1 MTFSTPIVAFAAI
14 ALTFALGDFI
24 ALKTRGIVSSI
35 IVAIAVFITFGGV
48 LKFFPPDMMDTS
60 GLIGVIP
67 TFGMA
72 LILTNLGSSLDLNE
86 LKSEWKTILIAL
98 AGIIGIVI
106 VCFTAGQMLF
116 GRAYALSAIAPIAGG
131 IVAAMISTEAAT
143 AAGKVEIAAFIA
155 SILSIQKLIG
165 LPIASYCLK
174 KSADRYIAA
183 GRLESGAAYSN
194 GKKLS
199 LRFIPE
205 FPKTMDTPTTH
216 FARLAL
222 VAVLAQLLAKTT
234 HLDGTLSYLLCGV
247 LGSATGFLEKNAL
260 KKAGGDGIVLL
271 ATYAYVTKAFL
282 TLTFA
287 EFSHILVVV
296 LGLLFMSAVG
306 IAAIATLMGK
316 ALGHDMYLS
325 IATGLC
331 CMFGYPVTYTT
342 AVEMV
347 NAAQLT
353 HNLSDEETARLTDYY
368 LPKMIIS
375 GVTSVSIVSVI
386 VANMIAPLIF

>member
-1 MTFSTPIVAFAAI
+1 MTFSTPIIAFAAI
-14 ALTFALGDFI
+14 AFTFALGDFI

-60 GLIGVIP
+60 GLIGIIP

-98 AGIIGIVI
+98 AGILGIVA
-106 VCFTAGQMLF
+106 VCFTAGQALF
-116 GRAYALSAIAPIAGG
+116 GRAYALSAVAPIAGG

-174 KSADRYIAA
+174 KSADRYIADGKLKGDA
-183 GRLESGAAYSN
+183 ARSG

-199 LRFIPE
+199 LRFIPD

-222 VAVLAQLLAKTT
+222 VAVLSQLLTKTT

-247 LGSATGFLEKNAL
+247 LGSATGFLEKNSL

-287 EFSHILVVV
+287 EFSYILVVV
-296 LGLLFMSAVG
+296 LGLLLMSSVG
-306 IAAIATLMGK
+306 IAVISTLMGK

-353 HNLSDEETARLTDYY
+353 HSLSDDEAARLTDYY

-386 VANMIAPLIF
+386 VANIIAPLIF

>member
-1 MTFSTPIVAFAAI
+1 MTFSTPIIAFAAI
-14 ALTFALGDFI
+14 AFTFALGDFI

-98 AGIIGIVI
+98 AGILGIVA
-106 VCFTAGQMLF
+106 VCFTAGQALF
-116 GRAYALSAIAPIAGG
+116 GRAYALSAVAPIAGG

-183 GRLESGAAYSN
+183 GKLTGGNAHSN

-199 LRFIPE
+199 LRFIPD

-216 FARLAL
+216 FARLAI

-247 LGSATGFLEKNAL
+247 LGSATGFLEKNSL

-287 EFSHILVVV
+287 EFSYILIVV
-296 LGLLFMSAVG
+296 LGLLLMSAVG
-306 IAAIATLMGK
+306 IAAISTLMGK

-353 HNLSDEETARLTDYY
+353 HNLSDDEAARLTDYY

-386 VANMIAPLIF
+386 VANIIAPLIF

>member
-1 MTFSTPIVAFAAI
+1 MTFSTPIIAFAAI
-14 ALTFALGDFI
+14 AFTFALGDFI

-98 AGIIGIVI
+98 AGILGIVA
-106 VCFTAGQMLF
+106 VCFTAGQALF
-116 GRAYALSAIAPIAGG
+116 GRAYALSAVAPIAGG

-143 AAGKVEIAAFIA
+143 ATGKVEIAAFIA

-183 GRLESGAAYSN
+183 GKLKGDAAHSN

-199 LRFIPE
+199 LRFIPD

-216 FARLAL
+216 FARLAI
-222 VAVLAQLLAKTT
+222 VAVLAQLLAKTI

-247 LGSATGFLEKNAL
+247 LGSATGFLEKNSL

-287 EFSHILVVV
+287 EFSYILIVV

-306 IAAIATLMGK
+306 IAAISTLMGK

-353 HNLSDEETARLTDYY
+353 HSLSDDEAARLTDYY

-386 VANMIAPLIF
+386 VANIIAPLIF

>member
-1 MTFSTPIVAFAAI
+1 MTFATPIIAFAAI
-14 ALTFALGDFI
+14 ALTFSLGDFI
-24 ALKTRGIVSSI
+24 ALKTKGIVSSF
-35 IVAIAVFITFGGV
+35 IVAILVFITFGGV
-48 LKFFPPDMMDTS
+48 LKIFPPEMMDTS
-60 GLIGVIP
+60 GLIAVIP

-98 AGIIGIVI
+98 AGVLGIVI
-106 VCFTAGQMLF
+106 VCFTAGQMIF
-116 GRAYALSAIAPIAGG
+116 GRVYALSAIAPIAGG
-131 IVAAMISTEAAT
+131 IVAAMISTETAT

-155 SILSIQKLIG
+155 SILSIQKLVG

-174 KSADRYIAA
+174 KSADHYISA
-183 GRLESGAAYSN
+183 GKLERGAHSG

-199 LRFIPE
+199 IRIIPE
-205 FPKTMDTPTTH
+205 FPKTLDTPTMH

-247 LGSATGFLEKNAL
+247 LGSATGFLEKNCL

-271 ATYAYVTKAFL
+271 ATYAYVSKAFL
-282 TLTFA
+282 TITFSQ
-287 EFSHILVVV
+287 FSHILVIV

-306 IAAIATLMGK
+306 IAVISTVMGK
-316 ALGHDMYLS
+316 VLGHDMYLS
-325 IATGLC
+325 VATGLC

-342 AVEMV
+342 AIEVV
-347 NAAQLT
+347 NAAQMT
-353 HNLSDEETARLTDYY
+353 HKLSDEDAARLTDYY

>member
-1 MTFSTPIVAFAAI
+1 MTFATPIIAFAAI
-14 ALTFALGDFI
+14 ALTFSLGDFI
-24 ALKTRGIVSSI
+24 ALKTKGIVSSF
-35 IVAIAVFITFGGV
+35 IVAILVFITFGGV
-48 LKFFPPDMMDTS
+48 LKIFPPDMMDTS

-98 AGIIGIVI
+98 AGIFGIVI
-106 VCFTAGQMLF
+106 VCFSAGQMIF
-116 GRAYALSAIAPIAGG
+116 GRVYALSAIAPIAGG

-155 SILSIQKLIG
+155 SILSIQKLVG

-174 KSADRYIAA
+174 KSADNYIAA
-183 GRLESGAAYSN
+183 GKLKGAAFSG

-199 LRFIPE
+199 IRFIPE
-205 FPKTMDTPTTH
+205 FPKTLDTPTMH

-222 VAVLAQLLAKTT
+222 VAVLAQIVAKTA

-247 LGSATGFLEKNAL
+247 LGSATGFLEKNCL

-271 ATYAYVTKAFL
+271 ATYAYVSKAFL
-282 TLTFA
+282 TMTFSQ
-287 EFSHILVVV
+287 FSHILVIV

-306 IAAIATLMGK
+306 IAVISTVMGK
-316 ALGHDMYLS
+316 VLGHDMYLS

-342 AVEMV
+342 AIEVV
-347 NAAQLT
+347 NAAQMT
-353 HNLSDEETARLTDYY
+353 HNLSDEDTARLTDYY

>member
-1 MTFSTPIVAFAAI
+1 MTFATPIIAFAAI
-14 ALTFALGDFI
+14 ALTFSLGDFI
-24 ALKTRGIVSSI
+24 ALKTKGIVSSF
-35 IVAIAVFITFGGV
+35 IVAILIFITFGGV
-48 LKFFPPDMMDTS
+48 LKIFPPEMMDTS
-60 GLIGVIP
+60 GLIAVIP

-98 AGIIGIVI
+98 AGVFGIVI
-106 VCFTAGQMLF
+106 VCFTAGQMIF
-116 GRAYALSAIAPIAGG
+116 GRVYALSAIAPIAGG

-155 SILSIQKLIG
+155 SILSIQKLVG

-174 KSADRYIAA
+174 KSADHYISAGKLERAA
-183 GRLESGAAYSN
+183 HSG

-199 LRFIPE
+199 IRFIPE
-205 FPKTMDTPTTH
+205 LPKTLDTPAMH

-222 VAVLAQLLAKTT
+222 MAVLAQFLSKTT

-247 LGSATGFLEKNAL
+247 LGSATGFLEKNCL

-271 ATYAYVTKAFL
+271 ATYAYVSKAFL
-282 TLTFA
+282 TITFSQ
-287 EFSHILVVV
+287 FSHILIIV
-296 LGLLFMSAVG
+296 LGLLFLSAVG
-306 IAAIATLMGK
+306 IAAISTVMGK
-316 ALGHDMYLS
+316 VLGHDMYLS
-325 IATGLC
+325 VATGLC

-342 AVEMV
+342 AIEVV
-347 NAAQLT
+347 NAAQMT
-353 HNLSDEETARLTDYY
+353 HKLSDEDAARLTNYY

>member
-1 MTFSTPIVAFAAI
+1 MTFATPIIAFAAI
-14 ALTFALGDFI
+14 ALTFSLGDFI
-24 ALKTRGIVSSI
+24 ALKTKGIVSSF
-35 IVAIAVFITFGGV
+35 IVAILIFITFGGV
-48 LKFFPPDMMDTS
+48 LKIFPPEMMDTS
-60 GLIGVIP
+60 GLIAVIP

-98 AGIIGIVI
+98 AGVFGIVI
-106 VCFTAGQMLF
+106 VCFSAGQMIF
-116 GRAYALSAIAPIAGG
+116 GRVYALSAIAPIAGG

-155 SILSIQKLIG
+155 SILSIQKLVG

-174 KSADRYIAA
+174 KSAEHYISAGKLERAA
-183 GRLESGAAYSN
+183 HSG

-199 LRFIPE
+199 IRFIPE
-205 FPKTMDTPTTH
+205 FPKTLDTPAMH

-222 VAVLAQLLAKTT
+222 MAVLAQFLSKTT

-247 LGSATGFLEKNAL
+247 LGSASGFLEKNCL

-271 ATYAYVTKAFL
+271 ATYAYVSKAFL
-282 TLTFA
+282 TITFSQ
-287 EFSHILVVV
+287 FSHILIIV

-306 IAAIATLMGK
+306 IAVISTVMGK
-316 ALGHDMYLS
+316 VLGHDMYLS
-325 IATGLC
+325 VATGLC

-342 AVEMV
+342 AIEVV
-347 NAAQLT
+347 NAAQMT
-353 HNLSDEETARLTDYY
+353 HKLSDEDAARLTNYY

>member
-1 MTFSTPIVAFAAI
+1 MTFATPIIAFAAI
-14 ALTFALGDFI
+14 ALTFSLGDFI
-24 ALKTRGIVSSI
+24 ALKTKGIVSSF
-35 IVAIAVFITFGGV
+35 IVAILVFITFGGV
-48 LKFFPPDMMDTS
+48 LKIFPPDMMDTS

-106 VCFTAGQMLF
+106 VCFSAGQMIF
-116 GRAYALSAIAPIAGG
+116 GRVYALSAIAPVAGG

-155 SILSIQKLIG
+155 SILSIQKLVG

-174 KSADRYIAA
+174 KSADNYIAA
-183 GRLESGAAYSN
+183 GKLKDTAYS
-194 GKKLS
+194 GSKKLS
-199 LRFIPE
+199 IRFIPE
-205 FPKTMDTPTTH
+205 FPKTLDTPTMH

-222 VAVLAQLLAKTT
+222 VAVLAQIVAKTA
-234 HLDGTLSYLLCGV
+234 HLDGTLSYLLFGV
-247 LGSATGFLEKNAL
+247 LGSATGFLEKNCL

-271 ATYAYVTKAFL
+271 ATYAYVSKAFL
-282 TLTFA
+282 TMTFSQ
-287 EFSHILVVV
+287 FSHILVIV

-306 IAAIATLMGK
+306 IAVISTVMGK
-316 ALGHDMYLS
+316 VLGHDMYLS

-342 AVEMV
+342 AIEVV
-347 NAAQLT
+347 NAAQMT
-353 HNLSDEETARLTDYY
+353 HNLSDEDTARLTDYY

>member
-1 MTFSTPIVAFAAI
+1 MTFATPIIAFAAI
-14 ALTFALGDFI
+14 ALTFSLGDFI
-24 ALKTRGIVSSI
+24 ALKTKGIVSSF
-35 IVAIAVFITFGGV
+35 IVAILIFITFGGV
-48 LKFFPPDMMDTS
+48 LKIFPPEMMDTS
-60 GLIGVIP
+60 GLIAVIP

-98 AGIIGIVI
+98 AGVFGIVI
-106 VCFTAGQMLF
+106 VCFTAGQMIF
-116 GRAYALSAIAPIAGG
+116 GRVYALSAIAPIAGG

-155 SILSIQKLIG
+155 SILSIQKLVG

-174 KSADRYIAA
+174 KSAEHYISAGKLERAA
-183 GRLESGAAYSN
+183 HSG

-199 LRFIPE
+199 IRFIPD
-205 FPKTMDTPTTH
+205 FPKTLDTPAMH

-222 VAVLAQLLAKTT
+222 MAVLAQFLSKTT

-247 LGSATGFLEKNAL
+247 LGSATGFLEKNCL

-271 ATYAYVTKAFL
+271 ATYAYVSKAFL
-282 TLTFA
+282 TITFSQ
-287 EFSHILVVV
+287 FSNILIIV

-306 IAAIATLMGK
+306 IAVISTVMGK
-316 ALGHDMYLS
+316 VLGHDMYLS
-325 IATGLC
+325 VATGLC

-342 AVEMV
+342 AIEVV
-347 NAAQLT
+347 NAAQMT
-353 HNLSDEETARLTDYY
+353 HKLSNEDAARLTNYY

>member
-1 MTFSTPIVAFAAI
+1 MTFATPIIAFAAI
-14 ALTFALGDFI
+14 ALTFSLGDFI
-24 ALKTRGIVSSI
+24 ALKTKGIISSF
-35 IVAIAVFITFGGV
+35 IVAILVFITFGGV

-60 GLIGVIP
+60 GLIAVIP

-98 AGIIGIVI
+98 AGIIGIVL

-116 GRAYALSAIAPIAGG
+116 GRAYALSAIAPVAGG

-155 SILSIQKLIG
+155 SILSVQKLIG

-174 KSADRYIAA
+174 KSADHYIAA
-183 GRLESGAAYSN
+183 GRLQGDAAHSG
-194 GKKLS
+194 GHKLS
-199 LRFIPE
+199 IRFIPE
-205 FPKTMDTPTTH
+205 FPKTLDTPTVH

-222 VAVLAQLLAKTT
+222 VAVLAQLLAKTV

-247 LGSATGFLEKNAL
+247 LGSATGFLEKNCL

-282 TLTFA
+282 TMTFSQ
-287 EFSHILVVV
+287 FSHILVIV

-306 IAAIATLMGK
+306 IAVISTVMGK
-316 ALGHDMYLS
+316 VLGHDMYLS
-325 IATGLC
+325 VATGLC

-342 AVEMV
+342 AVEVV

-375 GVTSVSIVSVI
+375 GVTSVSIVSVV
-386 VANMIAPLIF
+386 VANIIAPLIF

>member
-1 MTFSTPIVAFAAI
+1 MTFATPIIAFAAI
-14 ALTFALGDFI
+14 ALTFSLGDFI
-24 ALKTRGIVSSI
+24 ALKTKGIVSSF
-35 IVAIAVFITFGGV
+35 IVAILVFITFGGV
-48 LKFFPPDMMDTS
+48 LKIFPPDMMDTS

-98 AGIIGIVI
+98 AGIIGIVT
-106 VCFTAGQMLF
+106 VCFSVGQMIF
-116 GRAYALSAIAPIAGG
+116 GRVYALSAVAPIAGG

-155 SILSIQKLIG
+155 SILSIQKLVG

-174 KSADRYIAA
+174 KSADNYIAA
-183 GRLESGAAYSN
+183 GKLKCTAYSG

-199 LRFIPE
+199 IRFIPE
-205 FPKTMDTPTTH
+205 FPKTLDTPTMH

-222 VAVLAQLLAKTT
+222 VAVLAQIVAKTA

-247 LGSATGFLEKNAL
+247 LGSATGFLEKNCL

-271 ATYAYVTKAFL
+271 ATYAYVSKAFL
-282 TLTFA
+282 TMTFSQ
-287 EFSHILVVV
+287 FSHILVIV

-306 IAAIATLMGK
+306 IAVISTVMGK
-316 ALGHDMYLS
+316 VLGHDMYLS

-342 AVEMV
+342 AIEVV
-347 NAAQLT
+347 NAAQMT
-353 HNLSDEETARLTDYY
+353 HNLSDEDTARLTDYY

>member
-1 MTFSTPIVAFAAI
+1 MTFATPIIAFAAI
-14 ALTFALGDFI
+14 ALTFSLGDFI
-24 ALKTRGIVSSI
+24 ALKTKGIVSSF
-35 IVAIAVFITFGGV
+35 IVAILVFITFGGV
-48 LKFFPPDMMDTS
+48 LKAFPPDMMDTS
-60 GLIGVIP
+60 GLIGIIP

-72 LILTNLGSSLDLNE
+72 LILSNLGSSLDLNE

-106 VCFTAGQMLF
+106 VCFSAGQMIF
-116 GRAYALSAIAPIAGG
+116 GRVYALSAIAPIAGG

-155 SILSIQKLIG
+155 SILSIQKLVG
-165 LPIASYCLK
+165 LPMASYCLK
-174 KSADRYIAA
+174 KSADNYIAA
-183 GRLESGAAYSN
+183 GKLKGAAHLS

-199 LRFIPE
+199 IRFIPE
-205 FPKTMDTPTTH
+205 FPKALDTPTMH

-222 VAVLAQLLAKTT
+222 VAVVAQFLAKTT

-247 LGSATGFLEKNAL
+247 LGSATGFLEKNCL

-271 ATYAYVTKAFL
+271 ATYAYVSKAFL
-282 TLTFA
+282 TMTFSQ
-287 EFSHILVVV
+287 FSHILVIV

-306 IAAIATLMGK
+306 IAVISTVMGK

-342 AVEMV
+342 AIEVV
-347 NAAQLT
+347 NAAQMT
-353 HNLSDEETARLTDYY
+353 HNLSDEDTARLTNYY

-386 VANMIAPLIF
+386 VANIIAPLIF

>member
-1 MTFSTPIVAFAAI
+1 MTFATPIIAFAAI
-14 ALTFALGDFI
+14 ALTFSLGDFI
-24 ALKTRGIVSSI
+24 ALKTKGIVSSF
-35 IVAIAVFITFGGV
+35 IVAILIFITFGGV
-48 LKFFPPDMMDTS
+48 LKIFPPEMMDTS
-60 GLIGVIP
+60 GLIAVIP

-98 AGIIGIVI
+98 AGVFGIVI
-106 VCFTAGQMLF
+106 VCFSAGQMIF
-116 GRAYALSAIAPIAGG
+116 GRVYALSAIAPIAGG

-155 SILSIQKLIG
+155 SILSIQKLVG

-174 KSADRYIAA
+174 KSADHYISAGKLERAA
-183 GRLESGAAYSN
+183 HSG

-199 LRFIPE
+199 IRFIPE
-205 FPKTMDTPTTH
+205 FPKTLDTPAMH

-222 VAVLAQLLAKTT
+222 MAVLAQFLSKTT

-247 LGSATGFLEKNAL
+247 LGSASGFLEKNCL

-271 ATYAYVTKAFL
+271 ATYAYVSKAFL
-282 TLTFA
+282 TITFSQ
-287 EFSHILVVV
+287 FSHILIIV

-306 IAAIATLMGK
+306 IAVISTVMGK
-316 ALGHDMYLS
+316 VLGHDMYLS
-325 IATGLC
+325 VATGLC

-342 AVEMV
+342 AIEVV
-347 NAAQLT
+347 NAAQMT
-353 HNLSDEETARLTDYY
+353 HKLSDEDAARLTNYY